1 MIYVMSDLHGMY
13 NEFIQMLE
21 LIKFSEEDTLYILG
35 DIIDRGDKPL
45 EIVEYITEHE
55 NIILLR
61 GNHEQMY
68 MDYYKGRDYGSWT
81 QYNGGH
87 TTWGDINLKQMEVD
101 YDYRK
106 RLYDYFCDLPLYK
119 VVEVKDK
126 KFILVHAGLCFPDN
140 YNDMELDRF
149 LRNQKSS
156 VLLWDRDNIGEYKH
170 YKDYV
175 TIQGHTPTP
184 CISNGNEIV
193 YKKGNIYIDCG
204 VCYEIGK
211 LGCLRLDDM
220 REFYVEN
227 DL

>member
-1 MIYVMSDLHGMY
+1 MVYVMSDLHGMY

-21 LIKFSEEDTLYILG
+21 LIKFSEEDSLYILG

-45 EIVEYITEHE
+45 EIIEYIIEHK
-55 NIILLR
+55 NITLLR

-68 MDYYKGRDYGSWT
+68 MDYYKGCDYANWT

-87 TTWGDINLKQMEVD
+87 TTWGDINLKQMEVN

-106 RLYDYFCDLPLYK
+106 GLYDYFCKLPLYK

-126 KFILVHAGLCFPDN
+126 KFILVHAGLYFPDN
-140 YNDMELDRF
+140 YNEMELDKF
-149 LRNQKSS
+149 LKNQKPN

-170 YKDYV
+170 YRDYV

-184 CISNGNEIV
+184 CISNDNEIV

-211 LGCLRLDDM
+211 LGCLRLDDI

-227 DL
+227 DF